1 MAGQPYSKDEQLARQ
16 TPRYHR
22 VVASPK
28 KWQAIADAKQG
39 PCRVCDDKPP
49 NELHHI
55 ISRAQGGGD
64 VAENIAPLCH
74 DCHGFITRRN
84 QPTIKAFLTS
94 LTDDEYAYAVE
105 QGGEDFFERAY
116 GLRYDR

>member
-1 MAGQPYSKDEQLARQ
+1 MAGQPYSKEQQLARQ
-16 TPRYHR
+16 ERTYHR
-22 VVASPK
+22 KVASPK

-39 PCRVCDDKPP
+39 PCRCCLLPPP

-55 ISRAQGGGD
+55 ITRAQGGSD

-74 DCHGFITRRN
+74 GCHGFITRRN
-84 QPTIKAFLTS
+84 QPTIKAFLAS
-94 LTDDEYAYAVE
+94 LTDDEYAFAVE
-105 QGGEDFFERAY
+105 NGGEDFFERAY

>member
-1 MAGQPYSKDEQLARQ
+1 MAGQPYSKDDQLARK

-39 PCRVCDDKPP
+39 PCRVCAHVPP
-49 NELHHI
+49 NELHHVVA
-55 ISRAQGGGD
+55 RAHGGGD
-64 VAENIAPLCH
+64 VAENIAPVCH
-74 DCHGFITRRN
+74 GCHGFITRRN
-84 QPTIKAFLTS
+84 QPTIKAFLAA
-94 LTDDEYAYAVE
+94 LTDEEYAAAVE
-105 QGGEDFFERAY
+105 TGGEDFFERAY